1 MIPGMAKVRS
11 NIRNFAR
18 WVKHE
23 LLLVEDYHLAA
34 KRAAFGAM
42 YDDLVEESPVSNP
55 ATRPEGGHGQF
66 RASWQPSL
74 DAPDFTDPV
83 PEPKPFHPAPGAERI
98 GPVVAAMKSGQ
109 RAFVVNVRPYANR
122 LAYGWSR
129 QAPSGWVHAA
139 FARAAERY
147 QSELEQRKRSF
158 RTREAR

>member
-55 ATRPEGGHGQF
+55 AHPTRG
-66 RASWQPSL
+66 RSW
-74 DAPDFTDPV
+74 PV
-83 PEPKPFHPAPGAERI
+83 PRI
-98 GPVVAAMKSGQ
+98 VAAVA
-109 RAFVVNVRPYANR
+109 RCAR
-122 LAYGWSR
+122 L
-129 QAPSGWVHAA
+129 H
-139 FARAAERY
+139 
-147 QSELEQRKRSF
+147 
-158 RTREAR
+158 